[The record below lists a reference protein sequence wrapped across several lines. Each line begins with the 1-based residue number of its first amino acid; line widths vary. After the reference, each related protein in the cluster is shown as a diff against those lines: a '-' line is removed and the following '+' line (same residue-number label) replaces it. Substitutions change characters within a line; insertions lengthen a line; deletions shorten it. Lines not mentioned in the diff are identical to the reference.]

1 MKTLSPIVFF
11 IDLSKILEE
20 NQKNFFENNEEFF
33 NQKIKRKI

>member
-33 NQKIKRKI
+33 NQKTK